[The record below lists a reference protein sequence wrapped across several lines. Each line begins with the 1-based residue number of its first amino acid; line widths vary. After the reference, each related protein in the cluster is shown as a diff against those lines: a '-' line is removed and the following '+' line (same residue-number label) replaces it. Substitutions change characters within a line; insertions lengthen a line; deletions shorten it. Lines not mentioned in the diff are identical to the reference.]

1 MIAFDPENDF
11 DCDTTNLEEVILNIL
26 DTGSMTSTR
35 LKKVSEGKMGR
46 SISFKTY
53 SKHLN
58 QLLNDGMTTIEHDK
72 GRGSTRKYAITD
84 NGSKRIQ
91 LGLIKSNPHY
101 FIFKQIYANL
111 LFRDIDL
118 GITFATGDLKY
129 LLNLLQI
136 SENQLKIQ
144 HIEENY
150 FDHVQVSNLE
160 SPYLERRLPVY
171 VIFHYKPV
179 RSTYI
184 EESIEYREHIYYHFC
199 TEMNPVFRYT
209 LPGLS
214 INDFI
219 NKRLADRL
227 TRRHVEHIFE
237 VLVKMGIIRPVGQF
251 RGETRYIISDDELL
265 DLIRD
270 MQRLNELEKEFNYF
284 WFANFGKPDEEQL
297 DKIKLF
303 YPDDKTINRYLML
316 LEIQRYEG
324 RKELISKK
332 GTEYFQRQKKRVESL
347 LAEFKIKELD
357 IITSVKERHDK
368 TIQKYRFMSDI
379 ISSICPMLYH

>member
-1 MIAFDPENDF
+1 MI
-11 DCDTTNLEEVILNIL
+11 
-26 DTGSMTSTR
+26 
-35 LKKVSEGKMGR
+35 
-46 SISFKTY
+46 
-53 SKHLN
+53 
-58 QLLNDGMTTIEHDK
+58 TIEHDK

-101 FIFKQIYANL
+101 FILKKIYANL

-118 GITFATGDLKY
+118 GITFATSDLKY
-129 LLNLLQI
+129 LLSLLQI

-150 FDHVQVSNLE
+150 FDQVQVSNLE
-160 SPYLERRLPVY
+160 SPYFERRLPVY
-171 VIFHYKPV
+171 VIIHYKPV
-179 RSTYI
+179 RSAYI

-199 TEMNPVFRYT
+199 AEMNSVFRYT

-214 INDFI
+214 IKDFI
-219 NKRLADRL
+219 NKRQ
-227 TRRHVEHIFE
+227 TYKPIRRHVEHIFE

-251 RGETRYIISDDELL
+251 RDETRYVISDDELL

-270 MQRLNELEKEFNYF
+270 IHRLNELENELNRF
-284 WFANFGKPDEEQL
+284 WFANFDKPDKEQL

-303 YPDDKTINRYLML
+303 YPDDKTMNRYLMR
-316 LEIQRYEG
+316 LEIQRHQG
-324 RKELISKK
+324 RKEFISK
-332 GTEYFQRQKKRVESL
+332 GGNEYFERQKKQGESL
-347 LAEFKIKELD
+347 LAEFKIKASD
-357 IITSVKERHDK
+357 IIRSMKERHYK

-379 ISSICPMLYH
+379 ISSICPMLYV